1 MDCEVADT
9 QQNEGKEGKHGRTE
23 IQSVLRESQNQTD

>member
-9 QQNEGKEGKHGRTE
+9 QQNKGKEEKNGRVE

>member
-9 QQNEGKEGKHGRTE
+9 QQIRGKEGKHGRTE